1 MDKLFNKF
9 WWPSREHVGEDVL
22 LSLLDGELPASQTR
36 KVQKHLERC
45 WTCRARRGQLEQSIG
60 HFIDYRRHVVNPFM
74 PPPARGREL
83 FLAKLEELRRVKKQ
97 PWHSGPLQALRQFI
111 PQTMTPIIA
120 SALVICAAVGMLFA
134 IWQRSLPPVSA
145 HEFLEKAQVWDAQ
158 PSSSTHPAV
167 VYQRVAIR
175 TKTKRMERAIY
186 RDVTGKRQ
194 PHAAPLDAAG
204 SGLKRKLESAGVI
217 WQEPL
222 SAVSFRD
229 WRDRQPGFSDLVTR
243 SGDSL
248 LTLTTSVPSGSI
260 ASESLTVRASDFH
273 PVGRTIELRGEDRI
287 EVAELNY
294 AVLGWNEVNEALFEP
309 LGNAVPVAAGIRIP
323 AAIRPEQLDLAEL
336 EARLVL
342 SRLNADSTEQLDFSR
357 TNTAVQV
364 KGIVETTQRKNVLV
378 AQLRQVPYVVPAIF
392 SIDELTAHRA
402 PASGTSSVREY
413 SVVGEP
419 SPLESYFKVHG
430 RDQDAV
436 SQVSQKLLDA
446 AASVKQESGAIDDLL
461 RRFAAESSLGDE
473 GKAALNELIH
483 RHTVRLLSALDGE
496 DGIIGSNLS
505 LPTTPRSIPKADNS
519 TATLLTS
526 GDRNMALCREFIA
539 GGTDNP
545 RPAEIIASDLI
556 ASTEQLRALLHSVSA
571 DTRVLS
577 PVPPASPKN

>member
-60 HFIDYRRHVVNPFM
+60 HFIDYRRQVVGPFM

-83 FLAKLEELRRVKKQ
+83 FLARLEELRQVKKQ
-97 PWHSGPLQALRQFI
+97 PWYSGPVQALRQFH

-120 SALVICAAVGMLFA
+120 SALVICVAAGLLFA

-145 HEFLEKAQVWDAQ
+145 HDLLEKAQGWDAQ
-158 PSSSTHPAV
+158 PSPSTHPAV

-175 TKTKRMERAIY
+175 TKTKQMERAIY

-194 PHAAPLDAAG
+194 PHAVALDATG
-204 SGLKRKLESAGVI
+204 SGLKHQLEAAGVI

-222 SAVSFRD
+222 SAASFRD
-229 WRDRQPGFSDLVTR
+229 WHDRQPGLTDLVTR

-248 LTLTTSVPSGSI
+248 LTLTTSVPSGLI
-260 ASESLTVRASDFH
+260 ASESLTVRANDFH

-287 EVAELNY
+287 EIAELNY
-294 AVLGWNEVNEALFEP
+294 AILGWNEVNEALFEP
-309 LGNAVPVAAGIRIP
+309 LTNAAPAIASIRVPP
-323 AAIRPEQLDLAEL
+323 AIRPEQLDLAEL

-357 TNTAVQV
+357 SNTAVQV

-392 SIDELTAHRA
+392 SIDELNARRA
-402 PASGTSSVREY
+402 PDAGTSSIREY
-413 SVVGEP
+413 SVVGQP
-419 SPLESYFKVHG
+419 SPLESYFKAHG
-430 RDQDAV
+430 KDQDAV
-436 SQVSQKLLDA
+436 SEVSHGLLDA
-446 AASVKQESGAIDDLL
+446 AASVRQESGAIHDLL
-461 RRFAAESSLGDE
+461 QRFAAESSLGDE
-473 GKAALNELIH
+473 GKAVLNELIH
-483 RHTVRLLSALDGE
+483 RHTVRLLSALDE
-496 DGIIGSNLS
+496 EHSIIGSNLS
-505 LPTTPRSIPKADNS
+505 LPTTPQSIPKADNS
-519 TATLLTS
+519 TTTLLAL
-526 GDRNMALCREFIA
+526 GDHNVALCREFIS
-539 GGTDNP
+539 GSSSEQ
-545 RPAEIIASDLI
+545 RPAEVIASDLI
-556 ASTEQLRALLHSVSA
+556 ASTEQLRALLHSLPG
-571 DTRVLS
+571 DTRVLP
-577 PVPPASPKN
+577 PVPPSSPKN